1 MKRVT
6 GGSTTVD
13 VKKNTMVVIIR
24 FSEIS
29 RTGADVDIPVVY
41 SKWQVFKMFPLFLML
56 GTLIQNSLVAYM
68 YQFIKVVT

>member
-13 VKKNTMVVIIR
+13 VKKNTMVVIIS

-29 RTGADVDIPVVY
+29 RIGADIDIPVVY
-41 SKWQVFKMFPLFLML
+41 SKL
-56 GTLIQNSLVAYM
+56 
-68 YQFIKVVT
+68 